1 MKLCVCNCT
10 RLYPKTKQKS
20 RGRGTRVA
28 LPFFDRYTAG
38 TFELILNLFFME
50 NTAASTPVIIY
61 STPTCGYC
69 KLAKAFFQEHGV
81 EYVEKD
87 VSVDLQAQEEMINK
101 TNQMGVPVIDI
112 NGEIVIG
119 FDQDRLSDLLGI
131 K

>member
-1 MKLCVCNCT
+1 
-10 RLYPKTKQKS
+10 
-20 RGRGTRVA
+20 
-28 LPFFDRYTAG
+28 
-38 TFELILNLFFME
+38 ME
-50 NTAASTPVIIY
+50 NTTADRSVIIY

-69 KLAKAFFQEHGV
+69 KHAKAFFQEHGV

-87 VSVDLQAQEEMINK
+87 VSEDLQAQEEMINK

-119 FDQDRLSDLLGI
+119 FDQDKLSELLGI